1 MSTPLQSDRAPR
13 SAVPE
18 WSLVLLLTGAAA
30 ALQATRLPFRWNQ
43 ICLAYASYFK
53 EYQHSIE
60 VEGWSAALTTF
71 VGLHPPLYSLLFH
84 GLETWGSSP
93 LVWLSLSGALSV
105 ASVPVVWKAGRL
117 LFPDEPRVAWL
128 AAIVL
133 AISPHR
139 VAYGLEI
146 NNYPLT
152 VFAISIQLLA
162 FSAYST
168 AVQRSTG
175 GHIRAGFF
183 WAAATSFALWSH
195 VLCATLPLAQVLV
208 IVFTPAFRRQLR
220 SVFLCMGA
228 TLISCLPLLPSLLV
242 GGDAPPINQAVGI
255 LGALESGFLDFP
267 GRYGSTL
274 GAYLLGLAA
283 CAGALRLSFGKSPD
297 RLVGRAL
304 VAHLLLTGTL
314 VLFLVARGVAA
325 SHQFPYY
332 LALLPT
338 ASLLIAAG
346 ASKTGPRL
354 LSRAT
359 LLFVAAGLLLHAA
372 ALGTDA
378 LKGWQVV
385 QSAPTERALMG
396 RAIEEWTADSTLVL
410 IDFPSWGDDDKDVL
424 DATWA
429 LLTKTEVVDFAH
441 PEVPTLVTADPYWG
455 QPVRVGGNRWLYTF
469 TGWPPS
475 DGSTSRMDVIANHV
489 LATGGKLIVALY
501 NTDQA
506 HGDFA
511 QAEAWAMRRGELARS
526 APAQALWVIKS
537 EGAED

>member
-1 MSTPLQSDRAPR
+1 
-13 SAVPE
+13 
-18 WSLVLLLTGAAA
+18 
-30 ALQATRLPFRWNQ
+30 
-43 ICLAYASYFK
+43 
-53 EYQHSIE
+53 
-60 VEGWSAALTTF
+60 
-71 VGLHPPLYSLLFH
+71 
-84 GLETWGSSP
+84 
-93 LVWLSLSGALSV
+93 
-105 ASVPVVWKAGRL
+105 

-152 VFAISIQLLA
+152 VFAISTQLLA

-242 GGDAPPINQAVGI
+242 GGDAPPINQVVGI

-267 GRYGSTL
+267 GRYGSSL
-274 GAYLLGLAA
+274 AAYLLGLAG
-283 CAGALRLSFGKSPD
+283 CAGALRLSFGTSPD

-314 VLFLVARGVAA
+314 ILFLVARGVAA

-378 LKGWQVV
+378 LKGWRVV

-396 RAIEEWTADSTLVL
+396 LAIEEWTSDSTLVL

-429 LLTKTEVVDFAH
+429 LLTKREIVDFAH

-455 QPVRVGGNRWLYTF
+455 QPVRFGRNRWLYTF

-526 APAQALWVIKS
+526 APAQALWVIKP